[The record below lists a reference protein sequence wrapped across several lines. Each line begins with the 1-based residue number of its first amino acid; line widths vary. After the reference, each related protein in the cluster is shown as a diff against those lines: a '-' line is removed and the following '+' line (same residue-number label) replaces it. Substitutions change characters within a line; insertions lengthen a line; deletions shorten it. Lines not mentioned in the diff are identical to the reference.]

1 MNEYVI
7 ETKQVTKSYGSFLAL
22 DHVDIHVR
30 RGEIYGLIG
39 DNGAGKS
46 TLLKL
51 LAGHSYATKGEVRLF
66 GKYEE
71 KELENSRKKLEK
83 KNLDMVIAN
92 NLKVDGA
99 GFGTDTNVITMI
111 TKTDCT
117 EFPKMSKFE
126 VAGCIFDAIIKN
138 MKARRTDEK

>member
-1 MNEYVI
+1 MNITELRYLVAI
-7 ETKQVTKSYGSFLAL
+7 MKWGSVSAAAKQLYAAQPNVSKAL
-22 DHVDIHVR
+22 
-30 RGEIYGLIG
+30 
-39 DNGAGKS
+39 
-46 TLLKL
+46 
-51 LAGHSYATKGEVRLF
+51 
-66 GKYEE
+66 
-71 KELENSRKKLEK
+71 

>member
-1 MNEYVI
+1 MKKRE
-7 ETKQVTKSYGSFLAL
+7 
-22 DHVDIHVR
+22 
-30 RGEIYGLIG
+30 G
-39 DNGAGKS
+39 D
-46 TLLKL
+46 LVL
-51 LAGHSYATKGEVRLF
+51 
-66 GKYEE
+66 
-71 KELENSRKKLEK
+71 ELERTEDILKSLGRMKPDGQLLVGFAAETDDLQANAAEKLEK